1 MTRFSYVDDAR
12 YTLAAAGEIG
22 ATMAINLADA
32 ILVLTEETT
41 KLRTERDLLRDLLTE
56 AMRP

>member
-12 YTLAAAGEIG
+12 FTLAAAGSISD
-22 ATMAINLADA
+22 TMAINLADA